1 MTDIDDKATNEVGT
15 WLDEIA
21 RAKKSMHTWTE
32 RCEKIRKK
40 YRYEAS
46 LNAKTRQYQMLWSN
60 METMKPSVYTKPPK
74 GVVQQRWKDRDPVSR
89 NACELLE
96 RGVNFTLDA
105 NDYNTKLEQVR
116 DDYLLYAR
124 GCARVKYKPEFDTVD
139 KEDGQLDDASIDPAM
154 DVAQEAK
161 TEQAE
166 EDAESKPG
174 EPKQILKFEN
184 INMEYVQ
191 RADFVHSISRT
202 WEEVTWVDFICY
214 MSRDELLERFE
225 EDIAKA
231 IPLDAGPDRPED
243 GRSVNNSQADDKA
256 TIHEIWDKAKN
267 RVLWIAKGY
276 PDVLEEGPPY
286 LKFEGFYPCPK
297 PAYGT
302 LTNDS
307 LEPVPDYVFY
317 KDQCDEIDT
326 LTARI
331 SSLTEML
338 KLVGFYPAGPAGEGA
353 PEIERAVI
361 PGFENKMIAV
371 KSWAIFSEGAKG
383 GAPIIWLPIDHVSA
397 VLEACVKLRQ
407 QLIEDVYQIYGLS
420 DIMRGDGKA
429 SETATAQNIKAQYGS
444 VRIRER
450 QNELARF
457 CRDLCRLVGEILA
470 SQFQP
475 ETLLKMANMKLPTQ
489 AELDAKALQEQI
501 AALQAQAQQSAMMGQ
516 AQGGPPM
523 GMNQGPSQQLQAGGP
538 AQNAMGMQ

>member
-1 MTDIDDKATNEVGT
+1 MADEKEVKKSNEVGT
-15 WLDEIA
+15 WLSEIS
-21 RAKKSMHTWTE
+21 RAQKTMSTWTE

-46 LNAKTRQYQMLWSN
+46 TNAKIRQYQMLWSN

-96 RGVNFTLDA
+96 RCVNFTLDA

-124 GCARVKYKPEFDTVD
+124 GCARLKYKPEFDTVD
-139 KEDGQLDDASIDPAM
+139 KEDGQLDDASINPEEDIE
-154 DVAQEAK
+154 QEAK
-161 TEQAE
+161 TPQGKDPEQV
-166 EDAESKPG
+166 
-174 EPKQILKFEN
+174 LKFEN
-184 INMEYVQ
+184 VNLEYIH

-202 WEEVTWVDFICY
+202 WEEVEWVDFICY
-214 MSRDELLERFE
+214 MNRKALVERFG
-225 EDIAKA
+225 DKIGNA
-231 IPLDAGPDRPED
+231 IPLDAGPDRPNED
-243 GRSVNNSQADDKA
+243 RNISSGQADDKG
-256 TIHEIWDKAKN
+256 TIHEIWDKTGD
-267 RVLWIAKGY
+267 RVLWIAKGH
-276 PDVLEEGPPY
+276 PDVLEEGEPY
-286 LKFEGFYPCPK
+286 LKLEGFYPCPK

-331 SSLTEML
+331 AALTESL

-353 PEIERAVI
+353 PEIERAVL

-371 KSWAIFSEGAKG
+371 KSWAIFAEGAKG
-383 GAPIIWLPIDHVSA
+383 GAPIIWLPVDHVIQ
-397 VLEACVKLRQ
+397 VLEGCVKMRQ

-457 CRDLCRLVGEILA
+457 CRDICRIIGEILA
-470 SQFQP
+470 SQFNQD
-475 ETLLKMANMKLPTQ
+475 TLLKMANMKLPTQ
-489 AELDAKALQEQI
+489 AELDQQALEQQI
-501 AALQAQAQQSAMMGQ
+501 QAMQAAAAQQQAQQAAMMGHN
-516 AQGGPPM
+516 GGTPM
-523 GMNQGPSQQLQAGGP
+523 GGMAPQGQPMSQP
-538 AQNAMGMQ
+538 APMQ